1 MIMLS
6 SKDGLFDKARGRIV
20 GSEQYLTKPFT
31 RDELLGA
38 IPTRSTERSLLPM
51 STVLI
56 IDDSPTEL
64 HLFQNM
70 LERNGFETLVA
81 DSGEEG
87 LKQAK
92 LSRPHCILMD
102 VVMPGMNGFQAT
114 RKLSKD
120 PDTSNI
126 PVIIITTKD
135 QETDK
140 IWGMRQGAVEYL
152 VKPIVEKQL
161 VEMINSVMDA

>member
-1 MIMLS
+1 
-6 SKDGLFDKARGRIV
+6 
-20 GSEQYLTKPFT
+20 
-31 RDELLGA
+31 
-38 IPTRSTERSLLPM
+38 M

-70 LERNGFETLVA
+70 LEKNGFETLVA

-120 PDTSNI
+120 PDTSGI

-152 VKPIVEKQL
+152 VKPIAERQL
-161 VEMINSVMDA
+161 VDMINSVMAA

>member
-1 MIMLS
+1 
-6 SKDGLFDKARGRIV
+6 
-20 GSEQYLTKPFT
+20 
-31 RDELLGA
+31 
-38 IPTRSTERSLLPM
+38 M
-51 STVLI
+51 SVILI

-70 LERNGFETLVA
+70 LERGGFGTLVA

-87 LKQAK
+87 LRQAK
-92 LSRPHCILMD
+92 LSRPDCILMD

-114 RKLSKD
+114 RKLTQD
-120 PDTSNI
+120 PDTAGI
-126 PVIIITTKD
+126 PVIMITNKD

-152 VKPIVEKQL
+152 VKPIDAKQL
-161 VEMINSVMDA
+161 VAKINAVMAA

>member
-1 MIMLS
+1 MAVI
-6 SKDGLFDKARGRIV
+6 
-20 GSEQYLTKPFT
+20 
-31 RDELLGA
+31 
-38 IPTRSTERSLLPM
+38 
-51 STVLI
+51 LI

-70 LERNGFETLVA
+70 LEKNGFRTLVA

-87 LKQAK
+87 IRQARTE
-92 LSRPHCILMD
+92 RPDCILMD

-114 RKLSKD
+114 RKLTRD
-120 PDTSNI
+120 PGTANI
-126 PVIIITTKD
+126 PVIMITTKD

-152 VKPIVEKQL
+152 FKPVAEKQL
-161 VEMINSVMDA
+161 VAKINAVVAVE